1 MRGSSR
7 VYGASVPCSW
17 VVPTSPEASGPL
29 LRGPELTSFSEV
41 DSEPES
47 IWVQD
52 VVLPFSTHLLNVT
65 AVFAS
70 STQPYSAPGPSPESI
85 RQVRNWGMGPN
96 APCKQAQLCLTL
108 WPHALQFAKLLCA
121 WDFSGKNTEVGCH
134 FLLQGNFLT
143 QGSNPCLLLGQAD
156 SLPPHHLGSPAA
168 VGKSRNE
175 PYFTSPFSIRRKW
188 WDITKPMVLRWG
200 MHVWYG
206 RTFSTSSLKK
216 I

>member
-1 MRGSSR
+1 MFLSSPDLTWSI
-7 VYGASVPCSW
+7 G
-17 VVPTSPEASGPL
+17 TSL

-47 IWVQD
+47 IWVQG
-52 VVLPFSTHLLNVT
+52 VVLPFSTHVLNVT

-108 WPHALQFAKLLCA
+108 WPYALQFAKLLCA
-121 WDFSGKNTEVGCH
+121 RDFSCLNTEVGCH

-156 SLPPHHLGSPAA
+156 SLPPHHLGNPVGWGGRCNVTAA

-200 MHVWYG
+200 MLVWYG
-206 RTFSTSSLKK
+206 GTFSTSSLKK